1 MKIIFRYVRQLSFET
16 TRKTYG
22 PFGKLMTQN
31 GGKQFRVE
39 GHKLL
44 YIAGFSNPKLQGIAF
59 FFEKSKRI
67 DQNDNITT
75 MPINGDA
82 IGMHFMIS

>member
-1 MKIIFRYVRQLSFET
+1 ML
-16 TRKTYG
+16 
-22 PFGKLMTQN
+22 QN

-59 FFEKSKRI
+59 FFEKSKLI
-67 DQNDNITT
+67 DKNQNSIDAI
-75 MPINGDA
+75 PINGDA
-82 IGMHFMIS
+82 TGEHS